1 MQRFFSTEPSSEAAD
16 MESVPRLSQCPLS
29 ANLAVALAIL
39 PFDFDVFWSMS
50 THRLFEPLH
59 PQNQ

>member
-1 MQRFFSTEPSSEAAD
+1 

-39 PFDFDVFWSMS
+39 PLDFDVFWSMS